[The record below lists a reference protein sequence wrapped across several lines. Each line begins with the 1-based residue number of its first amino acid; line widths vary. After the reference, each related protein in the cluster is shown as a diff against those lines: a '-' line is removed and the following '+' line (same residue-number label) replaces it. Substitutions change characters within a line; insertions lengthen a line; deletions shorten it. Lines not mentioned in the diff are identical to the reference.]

1 MSTTNGTSDWYTKT
15 QVAEILA
22 VSTKTVEKL
31 AGDGKLQ
38 QQTVPRQGKP
48 PIVMF
53 HPGDVQREREAR
65 NPDGQMFIMPA
76 AADRPDVA
84 KAMVG
89 TLAAIAEKVSSPAA
103 LPAAPL
109 EREEPET
116 AELPPSELRWKLFL
130 TEREA
135 VRYTGLGAATL
146 RRRVKPEP
154 IGPNGANVY
163 RRADL
168 DGF

>member
-15 QVAEILA
+15 QVAQMLA

-38 QQTVPRQGKP
+38 QQTVPRQGRP
-48 PIVMF
+48 PIVVF
-53 HPGDVQREREAR
+53 HPGDVERERQAR
-65 NPDGQMFIMPA
+65 NPDGQLFVVPPEK
-76 AADRPDVA
+76 PDVA
-84 KAMVG
+84 TAMVG
-89 TLAAIAEKVSSPAA
+89 TLAAIAEKVTGPAA
-103 LPAAPL
+103 LPPPP
-109 EREEPET
+109 EREETE
-116 AELPPSELRWKLFL
+116 ALELPPSELRWKLFL

-135 VRYTGLGAATL
+135 VRYTGLGAAAL
-146 RRRVKPEP
+146 RRRAKPEP

>member
-38 QQTVPRQGKP
+38 QQTVPRHGKP
-48 PIVMF
+48 PIVVF
-53 HPGDVQREREAR
+53 HPADVERERQAR
-65 NPDGQMFIMPA
+65 NPDGQLFVVPPEK
-76 AADRPDVA
+76 PDVA
-84 KAMVG
+84 TAMVG
-89 TLAAIAEKVSSPAA
+89 TLAAIAEKVTGPAA
-103 LPAAPL
+103 LPPAQEP
-109 EREEPET
+109 EEPGSGPL
-116 AELPPSELRWKLFL
+116 LPPSELRWKLYL

-146 RRRVKPEP
+146 RRRLKPEP